1 MRRSRM
7 CATGA
12 WAGSAGTWGLR
23 AKGTAARWQAWQR
36 RQGGGDY
43 DDDVDGAAERVL
55 RADGGIEDVGL
66 L

>member
-1 MRRSRM
+1 M
-7 CATGA
+7 CA
-12 WAGSAGTWGLR
+12 

-43 DDDVDGAAERVL
+43 NDDDVDDAADRAL

>member
-1 MRRSRM
+1 M
-7 CATGA
+7 CA
-12 WAGSAGTWGLR
+12 

>member
-1 MRRSRM
+1 MTGVQT
-7 CATGA
+7 CALPILCA
-12 WAGSAGTWGLR
+12 

-43 DDDVDGAAERVL
+43 NDDDVDDAADRAL